1 MREAFISCDADTLA
15 SIYKG
20 RGLAPGGSYR
30 YAEFRLG
37 LENFAAFL
45 ERFGVPATVFVVG
58 RDLCH
63 GPNRAHLI
71 DFARRGHEIANH
83 SMNHP
88 QGFCHLTPEE
98 QEQEIAGMEEL
109 CIEVIGR
116 RPVGFRSPG
125 WNAGRE
131 VAPLLRRRGYLYDS
145 SVFPSFLNPLMKLA
159 HRLSTSALPA
169 PARTTLGP
177 WRNMVAPTRPHRL
190 AEPAS
195 AASPGVLELPVTVTP
210 VVRLPFFATVHL
222 ATGMAPFAAG
232 YAALKALRRPI
243 HYQFHLSD
251 FVDYTTAEFEDQL
264 PRGGGVY
271 VPQALRTPLPAKLA
285 LFDRI
290 VTTIAADCQFATL
303 ETWARRLSAAAP

>member
-30 YAEFRLG
+30 YAEFRIG

-45 ERFGVPATVFVVG
+45 ERFGIPATVFVVG

-63 GPNRAHLI
+63 GPNRAHLV

-88 QGFCHLTPEE
+88 QGFCHLSPKE
-98 QEQEIAGMEEL
+98 QEREIASMEDL
-109 CIEVIGR
+109 CVEVVGK

-125 WNAGRE
+125 WNAGRAI
-131 VAPLLRRRGYLYDS
+131 APLLSGRGYLYDS
-145 SVFPSFLNPLMKLA
+145 SVFPSLLNPLLKLA
-159 HRLSTSALPA
+159 HRLSTTALPA

-177 WRNMVAPTRPHRL
+177 WRNMLAPARPHRL
-190 AEPAS
+190 EGPAAAS
-195 AASPGVLELPVTVTP
+195 ATGLLELPVTVTP
-210 VVRLPFFATVHL
+210 VLRLPFFATVHL
-222 ATGMAPFAAG
+222 ATGMVPFTTG
-232 YAALKALRRPI
+232 YAALKAMRRPI

-251 FVDYTTAEFEDQL
+251 FVDYTTPEFEDQL

-271 VPQALRTPLPAKLA
+271 VPQALRTPLREKLA
-285 LFDRI
+285 LFERI
-290 VTTIAADCQFATL
+290 MTRIAADYQFATL
-303 ETWARRLSAAAP
+303 ETWALRLTRSL